1 MFIFAIAEVN
11 SIQESLLTLN
21 TELSSTKQD
30 FCIGNLLKINTWQ
43 PEGSRRCLRVSSVE
57 NDL

>member
-1 MFIFAIAEVN
+1 
-11 SIQESLLTLN
+11 
-21 TELSSTKQD
+21 
-30 FCIGNLLKINTWQ
+30 LKINTWQ